1 MTTTSLGGDTGIRT
15 PMPVTAVGCPDLR
28 RERRLL
34 VRRRG
39 VEEGSDVRGNRGDRL
54 RLRARSCRERPG
66 TRRTGAR
73 RRTRQASL
81 RAVRSVARRR
91 LARLA
96 ALVALAA
103 ADPWVAAAD
112 PASAEDVCPA
122 IAEGFALCVNDLRSG
137 NCAEFVQAADAL
149 AQLYQIQVAEAPDR
163 APMLL
168 ATNWWGCGNALLGD
182 MKLLLL
188 RLGSPG
194 AQAVLQQEPFSRL
207 PSPAPPAPP
216 PPPARVEVDCS
227 NQPTPDACAARELA
241 AAKAAYQAA
250 LGTCRTAVASPLRD
264 AFDGSEQAWQQEL
277 PAQCDGAGL
286 EYDQPRLQAFARSQC
301 FASAYRERTRGMLL
315 AHPECRAPG

>member
-1 MTTTSLGGDTGIRT
+1 MSFEGPI
-15 PMPVTAVGCPDLR
+15 PNSSQA
-28 RERRLL
+28 REQ
-34 VRRRG
+34 
-39 VEEGSDVRGNRGDRL
+39 RL

-96 ALVALAA
+96 ALVALAG
-103 ADPWVAAAD
+103 ADPQLAAAD
-112 PASAEDVCPA
+112 QASAENVCPA

-207 PSPAPPAPP
+207 PSPAPPAPS